1 MTQISERTLNPPRR
15 RPRQSLPP
23 LSSFPLPCGTL
34 LSQWKWERPRHG
46 LGHYLPFIAALQ
58 VGCRMLS
65 LSQSVE
71 GERQDRDKR
80 KMPNEKNLNFQ
91 DESRRMLANFFRH
104 LSARCSRSFILSR
117 GKRAFSSFHPQSE
130 DARWNIF
137 ISQRRERGGGWLD
150 IVMEGGERERNGAR
164 KNKWRLSLVRGRD
177 RGRAAPRGGF
187 VFLAFFPSFLPFR
200 GRGEI
205 QYP

>member
-1 MTQISERTLNPPRR
+1 MTQISERTLNPPRRR

-71 GERQDRDKR
+71 GERQHRVRR
-80 KMPNEKNLNFQ
+80 KMQDAKKMRILKTACQFFSPSFRSLLAFVHSQQRQTSFLLVSPAIRGCTMEYIHFAETNE
-91 DESRRMLANFFRH
+91 
-104 LSARCSRSFILSR
+104 
-117 GKRAFSSFHPQSE
+117 
-130 DARWNIF
+130 
-137 ISQRRERGGGWLD
+137 GGWLD
-150 IVMEGGERERNGAR
+150 IVMEVGE
-164 KNKWRLSLVRGRD
+164 KWC
-177 RGRAAPRGGF
+177 
-187 VFLAFFPSFLPFR
+187 
-200 GRGEI
+200 E
-205 QYP
+205 